1 MSNMNMLSSQQLL
14 TRLEEA
20 LRGRGFAS
28 ARPTGL
34 FAPLDYTLALGG
46 KRVRPL
52 LCLLSAQLYGDD
64 LDDALRIAVAL
75 EIFHNFTLLH
85 DDLMDRSPLRRGQP
99 TVYRKWDEN
108 TAILSGDVMS
118 IEAYR
123 SLAEIKR
130 SELLV
135 EALPIFNQMAV
146 EICCGQQY
154 DMEFEH
160 RSDVS
165 VDEYIEMIRLKTA
178 VLLGTSLRLGALS
191 AGADKSEALLLDE
204 VGQALGLAFQIQD
217 DYLDVYGDE
226 ATLGKPIGG
235 DIVNGK
241 KTLMLLYTRSVLSP
255 EALAE
260 LDRLM
265 SLPRERA
272 VERIEGVRALY
283 NQAGTPEYARERI
296 QTLTAEALGKLQ
308 TLGVAPMRLDP
319 LVRLFDALAWR
330 QS

>member
-1 MSNMNMLSSQQLL
+1 MLSSQQLL
-14 TRLEEA
+14 ARLEEE
-20 LRGRGFAS
+20 LHGRGFAS
-28 ARPTGL
+28 AQPTGL
-34 FAPLDYTLALGG
+34 FAPIDYTLSLGG

-52 LCLLSAQLYGDD
+52 LCLLSAQLYGDN
-64 LDDALRIAVAL
+64 LDDALPIAVAL

-85 DDLMDRSPLRRGQP
+85 DDLMDRSPLRRGQS
-99 TVYRKWDEN
+99 TVYRKWNEN

-118 IEAYR
+118 IESYR
-123 SLAEIKR
+123 ALSEIKR

-178 VLLGTSLRLGALS
+178 VLLGASLRLGALS
-191 AGADKSEALLLDE
+191 AGATPDEAMLLDE

-226 ATLGKPIGG
+226 ATFGKPIGG

-241 KTLMLLYTRSVLSP
+241 KTLMLLYTRSVLSS
-255 EALAE
+255 EGLAE

-265 SLPRERA
+265 SLPLERSA
-272 VERIEGVRALY
+272 ERIEGVRQLY
-283 NQAGTPEYARERI
+283 NQVGTPEYARARI
-296 QTLTAEALGKLQ
+296 DTLTSEALGKLQ
-308 TLGVAPMRLDP
+308 TLGIAPQRLEP
-319 LVRLFDALAWR
+319 LVHLFDALAGR